1 MEDIRSVDHSP
12 KSSYASTTS
21 SGTLTSDARPSFA
34 GSGLEK
40 HCRPLD
46 EVMMEVETKGTLIDR
61 LVHAEDRILK
71 MCLHL
76 EEEFEAEKSRE
87 LKKPTT
93 PTTMPEKKSPKKGL
107 KSLVK
112 SCVGGKKL
120 KHKNNNV

>member
-1 MEDIRSVDHSP
+1 
-12 KSSYASTTS
+12 
-21 SGTLTSDARPSFA
+21 
-34 GSGLEK
+34 
-40 HCRPLD
+40 
-46 EVMMEVETKGTLIDR
+46 MEVETKGTLIDR

-87 LKKPTT
+87 LKPTT
-93 PTTMPEKKSPKKGL
+93 PTTPEKKSPKKGL